1 MAMATRLPFFVGGSL
16 FTNKLKVPQSLLCFL
31 RRGVASKTNFV
42 IYGTNLFKIGAF
54 MLLIMLTIST
64 TKLKSAKMSSIL
76 YGLQD
81 YLPSQSHTKIN

>member
-1 MAMATRLPFFVGGSL
+1 
-16 FTNKLKVPQSLLCFL
+16 
-31 RRGVASKTNFV
+31 
-42 IYGTNLFKIGAF
+42 